1 MKDVENPML
10 SPKTT
15 DDLILKPIG
24 KCHYRYCEEKIHRG
38 EGFEFDGYIYCSTSC
53 IGEEGIEDG
62 SVIDLAQ
69 Q

>member
-10 SPKTT
+10 FLKIT
-15 DDLILKPIG
+15 DDPILKPIG
-24 KCHYRYCEEKIHRG
+24 KCHYRHCDEIIYEGH
-38 EGFEFDGYIYCSTSC
+38 GFEFDGYIYCSTEH

-62 SVIDLAQ
+62 SVIDLSQ

>member
-1 MKDVENPML
+1 ML
-10 SPKTT
+10 FPKIT
-15 DDLILKPIG
+15 DAPTLKVVG
-24 KCHYRYCEEKIHRG
+24 KCHYRFCDEEIHEG
-38 EGFEFDGYIYCSTSC
+38 EGFEFDGYIYCSTEC